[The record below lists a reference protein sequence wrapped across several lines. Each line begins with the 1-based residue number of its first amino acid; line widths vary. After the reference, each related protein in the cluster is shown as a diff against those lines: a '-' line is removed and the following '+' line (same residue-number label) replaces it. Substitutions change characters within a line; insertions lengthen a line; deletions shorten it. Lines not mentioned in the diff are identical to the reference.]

1 VKRSILASLTGLS
14 SDRTVLD
21 TAIAAARIDG
31 GHVTALRARIDVVD
45 AASVLAVGFPNPG
58 VSIGD
63 SVALIRE
70 EETAR
75 SKHAREA
82 YDDAIRRHGIGADGP
97 VTLAWLETVSLFPE
111 FLTEA
116 RYHDLT
122 VMGRDPELSAESIRT
137 VLLASGR
144 PLLLAPP
151 RPQPLIGRTIAI
163 AWKEGAE
170 AARAVTAAELL
181 LMKAD
186 RLFILVAPE
195 NTRARDDA
203 ARSAARLA
211 KSFADK
217 GRTVE
222 IRQSQGGGAH
232 AIRNMAYECDADML
246 VMGAYGH
253 GRVREMLL
261 GGMTEAMVA
270 ESAIPVFLFH

>member
-1 VKRSILASLTGLS
+1 MKRSILASLTGLS

-82 YDDAIRRHGIGADGP
+82 YDDAIQRHGIGADGP

-122 VMGRDPELSAESIRT
+122 VMGRDPELSAESIRA

-195 NTRARDDA
+195 STRARDDA

>member
-1 VKRSILASLTGLS
+1 MKRSILASLTGLS

-63 SVALIRE
+63 SIALIRE
-70 EETAR
+70 EESAR

-82 YDDAIRRHGIGADGP
+82 YDDAVQRHGIGRNGP

-170 AARAVTAAELL
+170 AARAVTAAEHFLT
-181 LMKAD
+181 KAD

-195 NTRARDDA
+195 SSRTRDDA

-211 KSFADK
+211 KSFTDK
-217 GRTVE
+217 GLAVE
-222 IRQSQGGGAH
+222 IRESQGGSAH
-232 AIRNMAYECDADML
+232 AIRNLAYACDADML

-253 GRVREMLL
+253 SRVREMLL
-261 GGMTEAMVA
+261 GGMTEAMVG

>member
-1 VKRSILASLTGLS
+1 MKRSILASLSGLS
-14 SDRTVLD
+14 SDRSVLD
-21 TAIAAARIDG
+21 TAIAAARMDG

-45 AASVLAVGFPNPG
+45 TAAVLAVGFPHPG

-70 EETAR
+70 EEATR

-82 YDDAIRRHGIGADGP
+82 YDDAIQRHGIGKDGP
-97 VTLAWLETVSLFPE
+97 ITLAWLETVSLSPE
-111 FLTEA
+111 LLTEA
-116 RYHDLT
+116 RYHDLI
-122 VMGRDPELSAESIRT
+122 VMGRDPELSTDNIRT
-137 VLLASGR
+137 ILLASGR
-144 PLLLAPP
+144 PLLLAPA
-151 RPQPLIGRTIAI
+151 RPQSLIGKTIAI

-170 AARAVTAAELL
+170 AARAITAAELF

-195 NTRARDDA
+195 NTHARDDA

-211 KSFADK
+211 KSYADK
-217 GRTVE
+217 GRAVE
-222 IRQSQGGGAH
+222 VRQSQGGGAH
-232 AIRNMAYECDADML
+232 SIRNMAYECDADML
-246 VMGAYGH
+246 VMGAYSH